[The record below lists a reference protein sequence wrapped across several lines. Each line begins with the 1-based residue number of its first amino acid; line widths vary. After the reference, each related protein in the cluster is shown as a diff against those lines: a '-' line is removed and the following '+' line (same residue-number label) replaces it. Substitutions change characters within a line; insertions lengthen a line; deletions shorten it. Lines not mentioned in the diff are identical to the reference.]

1 MNLPSVIT
9 ITTAG
14 IPGLLP
20 AEARNPTVAAYC
32 RAAPV
37 LVPAPAYGTAFI
49 AEKKKTCNSTS
60 TVVKVKGANRRNISL
75 FFSNYNITYHVLI
88 KNAPCVYSIVI
99 PHCPISTDRKRIW
112 LS

>member
-37 LVPAPAYGTAFI
+37 LVPDPAYGTAFI
-49 AEKKKTCNSTS
+49 AEKNHEYYYFHR
-60 TVVKVKGANRRNISL
+60 G
-75 FFSNYNITYHVLI
+75 
-88 KNAPCVYSIVI
+88 
-99 PHCPISTDRKRIW
+99 
-112 LS
+112 

>member
-37 LVPAPAYGTAFI
+37 LVPDPA
-49 AEKKKTCNSTS
+49 
-60 TVVKVKGANRRNISL
+60 
-75 FFSNYNITYHVLI
+75 
-88 KNAPCVYSIVI
+88 
-99 PHCPISTDRKRIW
+99 
-112 LS
+112 